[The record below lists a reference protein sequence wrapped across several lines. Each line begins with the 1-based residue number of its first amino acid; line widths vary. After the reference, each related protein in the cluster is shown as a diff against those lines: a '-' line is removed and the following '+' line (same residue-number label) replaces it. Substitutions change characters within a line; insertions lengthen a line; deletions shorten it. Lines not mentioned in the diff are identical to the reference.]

1 MDRRWVSIWSNPNE
15 SILKKIKE
23 QKWTAHN
30 IPLTGTYSTMG
41 DSIPLINEDRR
52 TKIIL
57 DHLRFLRQGEL
68 SGLRLIDLGCL
79 EGGLSFVM
87 ACEGMKVL
95 GVEGRP
101 SNYDKCMLIKE
112 YYDNSL
118 NNLKFL
124 CLDVKDLKKEKHGVF
139 DVLLCCGLLYH
150 LDHPMRFLET
160 LGAMTADRGILFLD
174 THFSPSEIDVGKCT
188 FVDRLSDSITI
199 DYKGIGYEG
208 RWYLERPEGTDDA
221 DDEWAAVSNDQAF
234 WLTFRSLITALYHAG
249 FKRIY
254 NIYGGWSPEE
264 EFAMREKY
272 SRLYCIAT
280 KPELQ

>member
-1 MDRRWVSIWSNPNE
+1 MDRKWFSIGSNPNE
-15 SILKKIKE
+15 SILTKIKE

-30 IPLTGTYSTMG
+30 IPLTDSYSTMG

-52 TKIIL
+52 TRLIL
-57 DHLRFLRQGEL
+57 DHLRFLMQGEL

-95 GVEGRP
+95 GVEGRV
-101 SNYDKCMLIKE
+101 SNYDKCMLIKK

-118 NNLKFL
+118 SNLEFL
-124 CLDVKDLKKEKHGVF
+124 CSDVRDLKKEAHGMF
-139 DVLLCCGLLYH
+139 DVVLCCGLLYH
-150 LDHPMRFLET
+150 LDHPMSFLET
-160 LGAMTADRGILFLD
+160 LSGITSDHGILFLD
-174 THFSPSEIDVGKCT
+174 THVSPSEIDLVKCT
-188 FVDRLSDSITI
+188 FVDRLSNSITM
-199 DYKGIGYEG
+199 DYRGVSYEG
-208 RWYLERPEGTDDA
+208 RWYLERPAGMDGT
-221 DDEWAAVSNDQAF
+221 DDEWAAVSNDKAF

-249 FKRIY
+249 FNRIY

-264 EFAMREKY
+264 EFDMREKY

-280 KPELQ
+280 KAAW